1 MELCC
6 QGDGRSAICVI
17 EQGVVEGGQGE
28 AEEFIV
34 RIAQWGFGFMRV
46 LRRRI
51 EGTDDVG
58 EGVFVCASEAF
69 ERKRR
74 GLLLLLV

>member
-51 EGTDDVG
+51 ERTDDV
-58 EGVFVCASEAF
+58 
-69 ERKRR
+69 
-74 GLLLLLV
+74 